1 MNIDYVLSAHGFGGG
16 SSGNGKD
23 KIPPPPISNFTSSAG
38 DAKVVLNWTNPV
50 DTDFVGLRIQRK
62 IGSSPESLTD
72 GVTVFNGSATTY
84 TDTTAINDEINYYR
98 AFTYDYDNNYN
109 DDSSQVTNATP
120 HQPSN
125 VSGLTLS
132 QNDNGELITINWVNP
147 TESTFELN
155 EVYVSTT
162 NLISLTYEQTK
173 ANAIL
178 LYSGI
183 DTSATYTTTP
193 NNTYYVKV
201 FSKHTVLDEPY
212 ITSGVTDSILTVDT
226 VAPGTI
232 TNLSK
237 VENDQY
243 VTLSW
248 TNPTDSDFSKVKI
261 MYKTDTYP
269 ADISDGTVA
278 YEGSGTT
285 TTITGLTNDTTYY
298 FRVFAYDTNGNI
310 NTTTDNQQIT
320 CVPSNVKI
328 YGVKIDTTNSNPE
341 TAVTYTDD
349 AIDMTGASTSW
360 DSIYPF
366 NDIRPFLM
374 LNGAEVVELDKND
387 FTKDINGNS
396 VDIASGS
403 AGDVYIRFPKIY
415 WKLWQEGNY
424 QYVKYAT
431 KQVDDTWK
439 SLAHINSRTGN
450 NCDYV
455 YISAYLGY
463 SDGTK
468 IRSISGKSPTVNI
481 ALADI
486 RTKAQAN
493 GDKYDQI
500 GFYQLM
506 MLQILYLIRYKNLDS
521 QTALGRGYVD
531 GNSAKTNT
539 GGTNSKGMY
548 YGETTGKQQ
557 MKFAGI
563 EDFYGNC
570 YYYIDGIKT
579 DASWNVLLGTSNFN
593 NDAKGY
599 TSYSSGLTANVSGY
613 LSAIQG
619 TTEKGFLIKTA
630 SGSGT
635 TYYSDYASLNAGF
648 FACFGAYRNIGSTG
662 GAFLL
667 HVGLGGSA
675 DSNIAPRLLIFA

>member
-1 MNIDYVLSAHGFGGG
+1 MNIDYVLSAHGFGGTSG
-16 SSGNGKD
+16 SNGKD
-23 KIPPPPISNFTSSAG
+23 KTPPPPISNFTSNAG
-38 DAKVVLNWTNPV
+38 DAKVVLTWTNPV

-62 IGSSPESLTD
+62 IGSLPESLTD

-109 DDSSQVTNATP
+109 NDSSQVTNNTP

-132 QNDNGELITINWVNP
+132 QNDKGELITANWSNP

-173 ANAIL
+173 ANATLI
-178 LYSGI
+178 YSGT
-183 DTSATYTTTP
+183 DTSTTYVTTP

-212 ITSGVTDSILTVDT
+212 ITSGVTNSISTVDT

-232 TNLSK
+232 TNLTK
-237 VENDQY
+237 VEENQS
-243 VTLSW
+243 VSLSW
-248 TNPTDSDFSKVKI
+248 DNPTDVDFSKVKI
-261 MYKTDTYP
+261 MYKTGDYP
-269 ADISDGTVA
+269 TSITDGTVA
-278 YEGSGTT
+278 YEGSDKIC
-285 TTITGLTNDTTYY
+285 TINGLTNDITYY
-298 FRVFAYDTNGNI
+298 FRAFTYDVNGNI
-310 NTTTDNQQIT
+310 NDSINNQQIT
-320 CVPSNVKI
+320 GVPSNVKI

-341 TAVTYTDD
+341 TAVTYTDS
-349 AIDMTGASTSW
+349 AVGMTGGSVNW
-360 DSIYPF
+360 DNIYPF
-366 NDIRPFLM
+366 NDIKPFLM
-374 LNGAEVVELDKND
+374 NNGSEVVELNKND

-396 VDIASGS
+396 VDITSGNP
-403 AGDVYIRFPKIY
+403 GDVYIRFPKIY

-431 KQVDDTWK
+431 KQVDSTWK
-439 SLAHINSRTGN
+439 SLAHINSRNGEDVN
-450 NCDYV
+450 YV

-463 SDGTK
+463 NDGTK
-468 IRSISGKSPTVNI
+468 IRSLSGKTPTTDI

-486 RTKAQAN
+486 RTKTQVN
-493 GDKYDQI
+493 GSNYDQI

-539 GGTNSKGMY
+539 GGTNAKGMY
-548 YGETTGKQQ
+548 FGEATGKQQ

-579 DASWNVLLGTSNFN
+579 DASWNILLGTSNFN
-593 NDAKGY
+593 NNATGY
-599 TSYSSGLTANVSGY
+599 TSYPSGLSANAGGY
-613 LSAIQG
+613 MTAIQG
-619 TTEKGFLIKTA
+619 TTEKGFTLKTA
-630 SGSGT
+630 NGSVT
-635 TYYSDYASLNAGF
+635 TYYSDYAYLDAGCF
-648 FACFGAYRNIGSTG
+648 PFFGANWSDASAG
-662 GAFLL
+662 GAFRLI
-667 HVGLGGSA
+667 VYIDGSA
-675 DSNIAPRLLIFA
+675 YSYIAPRSLIFA